1 MLYNKYR
8 NNEKEEKYKMINA
21 EIKHFHDTAKC
32 SAKIVDWAT
41 LNNINFRAT
50 EPLKYMGN
58 YMDDDGDR
66 EVYALF
72 SDAPMVYGVRI
83 D

>member
-1 MLYNKYR
+1 
-8 NNEKEEKYKMINA
+8 MISI
-21 EIKHFHDTAKC
+21 ETRHFHDTARC

-58 YMDDDGDR
+58 YMDDDGNR

-72 SDAPMVYGVRI
+72 NDYPRVWGVRI

>member
-1 MLYNKYR
+1 
-8 NNEKEEKYKMINA
+8 MIDA
-21 EIKHFHDTAKC
+21 EVKHFHDTCHC

-41 LNNINFRAT
+41 LNNINFRA
-50 EPLKYMGN
+50 EKSLEYMGN
-58 YMDDDGDR
+58 YMDDDGNR

-72 SDAPMVYGVRI
+72 NDYPRVWGVRI